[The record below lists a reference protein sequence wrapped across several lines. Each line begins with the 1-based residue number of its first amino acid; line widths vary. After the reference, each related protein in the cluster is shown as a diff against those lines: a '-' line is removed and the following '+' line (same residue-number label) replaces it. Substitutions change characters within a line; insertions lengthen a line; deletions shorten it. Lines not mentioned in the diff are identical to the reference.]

1 MEPVAEHDD
10 QKHPSKAEITLQWRL
25 LALQT
30 RRLALFL
37 EGTGQEDAMRR
48 ADQFEETAKLL
59 EGKGNSGD

>member
-1 MEPVAEHDD
+1 MAERD
-10 QKHPSKAEITLQWRL
+10 QQQQCSDTEITLQWRL

-37 EGTGQEDAMRR
+37 KGTGQEDAMRR

-59 EGKGNSGD
+59 ERKGNSGD